1 MVGTSKL
8 QGVTHRMKPI
18 LISLEGNIGSGK
30 STLLKHLK
38 EAEKEWI
45 YIDEPV
51 DFWMKTKN
59 EKGQSL
65 IEVFYQD
72 IKRWSYTFQNAA
84 VLSRGMLIQEAIQKW
99 ASNGKQQIFV
109 MERCVETDKQIF
121 AKMLREDGM
130 MDAMEWSLYEVWYN
144 HITSLVPK
152 IDVYVWIDTP
162 AEVCVERIKKRG
174 REGEEDIKKEY
185 LEKLEGVHKGWL
197 ENEANAHIIRSTDLS
212 EIRNEIYSYIESMK

>member
-1 MVGTSKL
+1 
-8 QGVTHRMKPI
+8 MKPI

-30 STLLKHLK
+30 STLLKQLR
-38 EAEKEWI
+38 EAEPNWV

-84 VLSRGMLIQEAIQKW
+84 VLSRGMLVQEALEKW
-99 ASNGKQQIFV
+99 MGTDKQAIFV

-121 AKMLREDGM
+121 AKMLHEDGM
-130 MDAMEWSLYEVWYN
+130 MDAMEWSLYEVWYK
-144 HITSLVPK
+144 HITNLVPN
-152 IDVYVWIDTP
+152 INVYVWIDTP
-162 AEVCVERIKKRG
+162 AEVCVDRIKMRG
-174 REGEEDIKKEY
+174 REGEEDIKREY
-185 LEKLEGVHKGWL
+185 LEKLERVHKEWL
-197 ENEANAHIIRSTDLS
+197 ENERDAHIIRSTDLS
-212 EIRNEIYSYIESMK
+212 EIRSEINSYIQTQ

>member
-1 MVGTSKL
+1 
-8 QGVTHRMKPI
+8 MKPI

-30 STLLKHLK
+30 STLLKQLR
-38 EAEKEWI
+38 EAEPNWI

-84 VLSRGMLIQEAIQKW
+84 VLSRGMLVQEALEKW
-99 ASNGKQQIFV
+99 MGTDKQPIFV

-121 AKMLREDGM
+121 AKMLHEDGM
-130 MDAMEWSLYEVWYN
+130 MDAMEWSLYEVWYK
-144 HITSLVPK
+144 HITNLVPK
-152 IDVYVWIDTP
+152 INVYVWIDTP
-162 AEVCVERIKKRG
+162 AEVCVDRIKMRG
-174 REGEEDIKKEY
+174 REGEEDIKREY
-185 LEKLEGVHKGWL
+185 LEKLERVHKEWL
-197 ENEANAHIIRSTDLS
+197 ENERDAHIIRSTDLS
-212 EIRNEIYSYIESMK
+212 EIRSEIHSYIQTQ

>member
-1 MVGTSKL
+1 
-8 QGVTHRMKPI
+8 MKPI

-30 STLLKHLK
+30 STLLKQLR
-38 EAEKEWI
+38 EAEPNWI

-84 VLSRGMLIQEAIQKW
+84 VLSRGMLVQEALEKW
-99 ASNGKQQIFV
+99 MGTDKQPIFV

-121 AKMLREDGM
+121 AKMLHEDGM
-130 MDAMEWSLYEVWYN
+130 MDAMEWSLYEVWYK
-144 HITSLVPK
+144 HITNLVPK
-152 IDVYVWIDTP
+152 INVYVWIDTP
-162 AEVCVERIKKRG
+162 AEVCVDRIKMRG
-174 REGEEDIKKEY
+174 REGEEDIKREY
-185 LEKLEGVHKGWL
+185 LEKLERVHKEWL
-197 ENEANAHIIRSTDLS
+197 ENESDAHIIRSTDLS
-212 EIRNEIYSYIESMK
+212 EIRSEIHSYTAKYQI

>member
-1 MVGTSKL
+1 
-8 QGVTHRMKPI
+8 MKPI

-30 STLLKHLK
+30 STLLTQLK
-38 EAEKEWI
+38 EAEPEWI

-99 ASNGKQQIFV
+99 AFSSSNGKQPVFV

-185 LEKLEGVHKGWL
+185 LEKLERVHKDWL

-212 EIRNEIYSYIESMK
+212 EIRNEMYSFIESMK